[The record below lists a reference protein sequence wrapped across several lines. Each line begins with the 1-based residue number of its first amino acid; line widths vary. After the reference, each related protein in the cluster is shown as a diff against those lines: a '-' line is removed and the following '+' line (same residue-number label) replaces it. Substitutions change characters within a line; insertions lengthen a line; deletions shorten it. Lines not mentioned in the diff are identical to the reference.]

1 LPLLFDGTRV
11 GHVTVFGINLPWLLL
26 GALSFPFLQGGHRH
40 AYPLDMG
47 QALSI
52 VVASYGHRPFELLAD
67 VVRRSGHRPVAY
79 VVSRSMR
86 PATPSEP
93 EFVDAIA
100 AVVRSIP
107 DGIDLLLPGRSSG
120 LAKQLPGYQPDLMIV
135 FGFNWKLPPEVLSIP
150 RFGVLNIHPSMLP
163 KYRGPSPVLWAVR
176 NGDTHFGVTIHR
188 MNETIDAGPIMS
200 RSAPIPLSEQVTHD
214 DIWNRIAAVLP
225 ETLTDAIARVARGE
239 PGEPQDAEQ
248 ATYAGFPPDAWY
260 TIDWTASRAS
270 IHHQLRAIRL
280 LRPAEGVLTIASG
293 RRIRLRG
300 SSLDMTGNGLCVQCG
315 DGPLRLTDWD
325 DA

>member
-1 LPLLFDGTRV
+1 M
-11 GHVTVFGINLPWLLL
+11 
-26 GALSFPFLQGGHRH
+26 A
-40 AYPLDMG
+40 
-47 QALSI
+47 QALSV
-52 VVASYGHRPFELLAD
+52 VVASCGRKPFELLAD
-67 VVRRSGHRPVAY
+67 VVRRSGHHPVAY

-86 PATPSEP
+86 SATPSEP

-100 AVVRSIP
+100 EVVRSIP
-107 DGIDLLLPGRSSG
+107 DGMDLLLPGRSSG
-120 LAKQLPGYQPDLMIV
+120 LAKQLLGYQPDLMIV

-150 RFGVLNIHPSMLP
+150 RFGVLNVHPSMLP
-163 KYRGPSPVLWAVR
+163 KYRGPSPVLWAVH
-176 NGDTHFGVTIHR
+176 NGDAHFGVTVHR

-200 RSAPIPLSEQVTHD
+200 RSAPIPLPDRVTHE
-214 DIWNRIAAVLP
+214 DIWDRIAAVIP

-239 PGEPQDAEQ
+239 PGRPQDAEQ

-260 TIDWTASRAS
+260 TIDWTDSRAR

-280 LRPAEGVLTIASG
+280 LRPAEGVLTTVID

-300 SSLDMTGNGLCVQCG
+300 SSLDPTGDGLCVQCG
-315 DGPLRLTDWD
+315 DGLLRLTDWD